1 MFIIS
6 NIIKYMYL
14 CHMIRSKAFLVEN
27 IKSLELCVVKIIKG
41 NDYVYLSL
49 AAIL

>member
-14 CHMIRSKAFLVEN
+14 CHMIRTKAFIVEN
-27 IKSLELCVVKIIKG
+27 IKSLELCVVKMIKEMIIS
-41 NDYVYLSL
+41 NPL